1 MTQKELHTLIEKY
14 SNETASEQEVKLL
27 DSILSSAEND
37 LIKSGLKDF
46 DKIKTKQRIF
56 KKIKKNTEKSRFSYI
71 YRIAAAVIILIGIS
85 SFFVFQNSSIESS
98 NIVFNDTIKPK
109 TIYLPDSS
117 KVILNSNSK
126 LVYSE
131 NFNESIREVFLDG
144 EAYFD
149 VYKNKSKP
157 FIVQTDEL
165 STKVLGT
172 EFNIKEG
179 NEDITVTVTEGLVSV
194 SNKVNSLNILPNQ
207 QIIFDSN
214 SNKLVKKEVASSH
227 FNLWYQENI
236 NLNNLTLSEL
246 AEILEN
252 LYDISVE
259 FVNEED
265 KSEKMSISFNR
276 NESIDQILE
285 RINFVNKVK
294 FKKKDNEIIVK

>member
-14 SNETASEQEVKLL
+14 SNEMASEQEVKLL

-56 KKIKKNTEKSRFSYI
+56 KKIKKNTEKSRFSYT

-236 NLNNLTLSEL
+236 NLNNLTLS
-246 AEILEN
+246 N
-252 LYDISVE
+252 SPR
-259 FVNEED
+259 F
-265 KSEKMSISFNR
+265 
-276 NESIDQILE
+276 
-285 RINFVNKVK
+285 
-294 FKKKDNEIIVK
+294 